1 MTQDKLN
8 LPSDL
13 DEAAKDSWKHYTI
26 INPTVQSNYIAG
38 FIAGAEWMASKLV
51 TSKGY
56 REITDVRT
64 SAITATTISK
74 TAVSV
79 TDGKPHN
86 PSMLE

>member
-13 DEAAKDSWKHYTI
+13 DEAAEKYADENCSDYAYR
-26 INPTVQSNYIAG
+26 NEYESAFV
-38 FIAGAEWMASKLV
+38 AGAEWMASKLV